1 MREVL
6 GDSMLIISWFKRSFL
21 NYLHVVVQGMKEIRP
36 GFDIIDLRDENGR
49 FIQNPKCSKQII
61 TLSMIRAYSTYYWVA
76 TQTSLDKPGFSFVN
90 YEVSPKTYSF
100 ANLQTIS
107 FSAASTSTST

>member
-36 GFDIIDLRDENGR
+36 GFDIIDPFL
-49 FIQNPKCSKQII
+49 
-61 TLSMIRAYSTYYWVA
+61 
-76 TQTSLDKPGFSFVN
+76 N
-90 YEVSPKTYSF
+90 YEVSPRTYSF